1 MMRERTVNVA
11 RRCLM
16 LRCAGGVLKTTRPA
30 RLVIPCQSLGNC
42 FTAYCRLPREIFAA
56 PVQLESLRGLASD
69 CRCQGRED
77 ICKRMPKGER
87 QRAPSLL
94 LLNGDQ
100 FRSCGVT
107 INVRFSNRPV
117 WVKRFQTIHCCS
129 VDVAR
134 GLVLLSGIGSW
145 ALPSWGSRTG
155 WTNLL
160 GGLAVGLTVG
170 PADIAISPHPSSRE
184 GHHATAWWSSRF
196 SYRVWLYTALTL
208 QRCFCSSGTRC
219 HQPRCGA

>member
-1 MMRERTVNVA
+1 MSAYKRTTLSNADYVRLRPNVDVA
-11 RRCLM
+11 RR
-16 LRCAGGVLKTTRPA
+16 RSFRPA
-30 RLVIPCQSLGNC
+30 FCHS
-42 FTAYCRLPREIFAA
+42 
-56 PVQLESLRGLASD
+56 S
-69 CRCQGRED
+69 
-77 ICKRMPKGER
+77 
-87 QRAPSLL
+87 
-94 LLNGDQ
+94 
-100 FRSCGVT
+100 
-107 INVRFSNRPV
+107 NVRFSNRPV

-184 GHHATAWWSSRF
+184 GHHATAWWSLAFLLS
-196 SYRVWLYTALTL
+196 SLAIYSSHAATAFLL
-208 QRCFCSSGTRC
+208 QRNSVPSTQMRC
-219 HQPRCGA
+219 MMTAKRRASATIAFFIPRRLAICIAQALSQDHFAERTSMIWAAS